1 MTKSNS
7 KVGPSSKNQ
16 YNGPKSE
23 LVMSRDKLC
32 LVRESILG
40 KYKKDLRAWTWWLN
54 DLIKPF
60 NTSELEVI

>member
-23 LVMSRDKLC
+23 LVMSRDELC
-32 LVRESILG
+32 IVRESILG
-40 KYKKDLRAWTWWLN
+40 KY
-54 DLIKPF
+54 
-60 NTSELEVI
+60 